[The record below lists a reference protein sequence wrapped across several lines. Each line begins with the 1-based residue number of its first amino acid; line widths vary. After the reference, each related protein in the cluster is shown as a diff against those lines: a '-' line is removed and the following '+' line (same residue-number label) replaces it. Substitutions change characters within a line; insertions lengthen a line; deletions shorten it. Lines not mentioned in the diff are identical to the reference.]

1 MKKLLSLTLVI
12 MMLFSTV
19 SINVS
24 ASTTPSDWAVNEV
37 NNAKN
42 AGIITNA
49 ITKNYQKDI
58 TREEFCELV
67 VKLYEKL
74 TNQSATVGTDIF
86 TDTDNQ
92 EILKAYNLGIV
103 KGVSSNQFAPYNNI
117 TRQEICVMLV
127 RCIDIA
133 IESADISD
141 FNNNNFADKNKIA
154 DWAIDYVNYAYDNG
168 VMKGVGNNCIDPL
181 GNATC
186 EQSVLLAY
194 RIYSTYAQSDV
205 AYEVEIENI
214 ETDQETDISY
224 VNNIVI
230 ILFKDSASQEDRD
243 EVVSA
248 INGKVVG
255 RFDTINQYQVQV
267 KTSTLNELID
277 MCDTVNE
284 YDCVLT
290 ATYDIAT
297 QVSTDAMITPND
309 KWNNDNWNERNPS
322 GNNWWLEVIQA
333 PSAWSYND
341 KLGNI
346 KIGIVDNGFDT
357 GHEDLKNKL
366 SFAAQYNKDVNNKE
380 DHGSHVAGII
390 GATANN
396 NKGITGIVW
405 NSELVCYDWE
415 PSWLQSKVG
424 GWSTSTA
431 IAAGLIETVKSGSKV
446 VNFSLGCTASLEN
459 NNSTYSQ
466 EWIDAQGHNASMY
479 MASLLSQGYD
489 FVVVQSAGNGAS
501 DGIGVDAI
509 FNGWFSSITRNN
521 CYDNLNTVN
530 DILDR
535 IIIVGAAE
543 QNNGTYR
550 QASFSNGGNLVDIC
564 APGVDVYSTI
574 TGGIAGKYGNMS
586 GTSMAAPI
594 VAGVAG
600 LVWSAD
606 SNLTGAEVKDI
617 VCDTENSKITVA
629 DNTSSRNAVGTYKM
643 VNAKLSVEDVLDI
656 GLITYLDELSPISGD
671 RYTGNEGDSFIDTIG
686 KRNGNIDVNGN
697 EYNHGLTA
705 WVARWNYTDEISWV
719 WNEYD
724 INGEYEYLQGDIV
737 LIKSYNENNFRT
749 KIQIIGDG
757 DVLYEKIL
765 TPSDLP
771 IKNLKINISDV
782 DKLKISVKDLESVS
796 GGTAFGLADFRLTT
810 GKYNS
815 NLEETPKYTIPSEI
829 YMNELSPIS
838 SDRYTGNEGDSF
850 IDTIGKRNGNVDI
863 NGNEYNHGLTA
874 WVARWNYTDEISWV
888 WNEYDINGEYE
899 YLQGDIVL
907 IKSYNEN
914 NFRTKI
920 QIIGDGDVL
929 YEKILTPSDLPIK
942 NLRINVSDV
951 DKLKISVKDLES
963 VSGGTAFGLADFKL
977 TK

>member
-12 MMLFSTV
+12 LMLFSTV
-19 SINVS
+19 SINVL

-42 AGIITNA
+42 AGIITSA
-49 ITKNYQKDI
+49 VTKNYQKDI

-74 TNQSATVGTDIF
+74 TNKSAKAGTDIF

-127 RCIDIA
+127 RCIDVA
-133 IESADISD
+133 IENADIND
-141 FNNNNFADKNKIA
+141 FNNNSFADNNKIA

-168 VMKGVGNNCIDPL
+168 IMKGVGNNCIDPL

-230 ILFKDSASQEDRD
+230 ILFKNSATQEDKD
-243 EVVSA
+243 EVVPA
-248 INGKVVG
+248 INGEVVG
-255 RFDTINQYQVQV
+255 HFDTINQYQVQV

-284 YDCVLT
+284 FDCVLT

-297 QVSTDAMITPND
+297 QVSTDAIITPND
-309 KWNNDNWNERNPS
+309 KWNNDNWNEANPS

-357 GHEDLKNKL
+357 GHEDLKNEL
-366 SFAAQYNKDVNNKE
+366 SFAAEYNKDINNKE

-405 NSELVCYDWE
+405 NSELVCFDWQ
-415 PSWLQSKVG
+415 PSWLQSKLG
-424 GWSTSTA
+424 GWSTSTF

-446 VNFSLGCTASLEN
+446 VNFSLGCTASMPN
-459 NNSTYSQ
+459 NNSRYSQ
-466 EWIDAQGHNASMY
+466 EWIDAQGYNASMY

-509 FNGWFSSITRNN
+509 YNGWFSSITRNN
-521 CYDNLNTVN
+521 CYNNLNTVN

-550 QASFSNGGNLVDIC
+550 QARFSNGGNQVDIC
-564 APGVDVYSTI
+564 APGVDIYSTI

-594 VAGVAG
+594 VAGVVG

-606 SNLTGAEVKDI
+606 SDLTGAEVKDI
-617 VCDTENSKITVA
+617 VCDTDNSKITVA
-629 DNTSSRNAVGTYKM
+629 DNANSRNAVGTYKM
-643 VNAKLSVEDVLDI
+643 VNAKLSVENALGIESDNELDKLVGTYKGSYMQNQGETGLTLTVYEENGQYKAIFDFYNLPGKTNAKSGKYYMNVSYDKNTKDYIFKATEWIDRPSDYFLVDLRGKLEDGVLSGNSPTKFRITTIDKYISPSVKLNNLI
-656 GLITYLDELSPISGD
+656 GTYEGSYFAGQGETGLTLTIYEDDGQYKAIFDFYNLPGKTNAKSGSYYMNVSYDELYDTYSFEAYEWID
-671 RYTGNEGDSFIDTIG
+671 RPS
-686 KRNGNIDVNGN
+686 
-697 EYNHGLTA
+697 
-705 WVARWNYTDEISWV
+705 S
-719 WNEYD
+719 YD
-724 INGEYEYLQGDIV
+724 YI
-737 LIKSYNENNFRT
+737 
-749 KIQIIGDG
+749 
-757 DVLYEKIL
+757 
-765 TPSDLP
+765 
-771 IKNLKINISDV
+771 NLKGTYNNGV
-782 DKLKISVKDLESVS
+782 LS
-796 GGTAFGLADFRLTT
+796 GTSPTKF
-810 GKYNS
+810 
-815 NLEETPKYTIPSEI
+815 EI
-829 YMNELSPIS
+829 YRS
-838 SDRYTGNEGDSF
+838 R
-850 IDTIGKRNGNVDI
+850 
-863 NGNEYNHGLTA
+863 
-874 WVARWNYTDEISWV
+874 
-888 WNEYDINGEYE
+888 
-899 YLQGDIVL
+899 
-907 IKSYNEN
+907 
-914 NFRTKI
+914 
-920 QIIGDGDVL
+920 
-929 YEKILTPSDLPIK
+929 
-942 NLRINVSDV
+942 
-951 DKLKISVKDLES
+951 
-963 VSGGTAFGLADFKL
+963 
-977 TK
+977 